1 MLQLFEYLEL
11 FLELER
17 SCKLLNGLD
26 EFKVARYVFPNHS
39 DHAIHSDH
47 SF

>member
-1 MLQLFEYLEL
+1 MLQFFEYSKL
-11 FLELER
+11 FFQLER
-17 SCKLLNGLD
+17 SCKQFNGLD
-26 EFKVARYVFPNHS
+26 EFKVARYVFQNHT